1 MYCYHAGSGGGYGG
15 FDRTC
20 PSITPVSV
28 GTELN
33 VAARGNC
40 AGIFLP
46 AHAGML
52 ALFSVPV
59 SALMKQSLL
68 LRFVLALIACR
79 AHAAVIIDGSNSISP
94 PRNGTQVLNA
104 NGFYLRL
111 VSDSG
116 NILAVKFSGTG
127 SDGLPL
133 GFFGKLGQ
141 VWTAPNGDGNY
152 TQTTPGFRTESGT
165 PSSPYN
171 FDSHFLGNPANFVID
186 ESLQE
191 GNVLFPNGNNIPGD
205 GTVGYGYGGALG
217 PADQGYLTGSYQ
229 VVPAAQSLSL
239 DVAYLTVGRGG
250 VRCRGEIMTEGGTF
264 RVATLIAG
272 PIPEPIAVWACAPLT
287 LLMRRARR
295 QRARD

>member
-1 MYCYHAGSGGGYGG
+1 
-15 FDRTC
+15 
-20 PSITPVSV
+20 
-28 GTELN
+28 
-33 VAARGNC
+33 
-40 AGIFLP
+40 
-46 AHAGML
+46 ML
-52 ALFSVPV
+52 ALFSAPV

-68 LRFVLALIACR
+68 LRFVLPLIACR

-152 TQTTPGFRTESGT
+152 TQATPGFRTESGT

-186 ESLQE
+186 EALQE
-191 GNVLFPNGNNIPGD
+191 GNVLFPNGNTIPSD
-205 GTVGYGYGGALG
+205 SFTGYGYGGSVSQPGAG
-217 PADQGYLTGSYQ
+217 FLTGSYEVALSAQ
-229 VVPAAQSLSL
+229 NAALNFAYIVVGPGGGFLRG
-239 DVAYLTVGRGG
+239 DVL
-250 VRCRGEIMTEGGTF
+250 TEGGTF
-264 RVATLIAG
+264 RLSAGLSG
-272 PIPEPIAVWACAPLT
+272 PIPEPAPLGLT
-287 LLMRRARR
+287 GLASLLLIRGRRCGCESNGTRR
-295 QRARD
+295 DQIPLRSEGTEKKSYENEDQRTGATIGLRREC